1 MSSWVQDQ
9 LWHFTYIKESQSESE
24 SAINNFQSK
33 SCTVHSSRKNDDSIS
48 WQHTSSFIFIIC
60 NSAARIFN
68 KKYTFTV
75 FQGRKKNPTG
85 LEWCEDEQVI
95 ISRQTC
101 FKIELA
107 QTYHSSIR
115 YCWCLECLN
124 DKCQHFDGDP
134 GSWVNKSAQNPTG
147 DHHHSTQLELSKTH
161 TWIKQRNGWDEKRQG
176 WRVAKCH
183 VFMPCTEQLI
193 LCLFPHKHM
202 HFSRLNR
209 VTRN

>member
-1 MSSWVQDQ
+1 MSLNQQ
-9 LWHFTYIKESQSESE
+9 LI
-24 SAINNFQSK
+24 
-33 SCTVHSSRKNDDSIS
+33 
-48 WQHTSSFIFIIC
+48 TSSPNPVQFIAHAKMMTLYLD
-60 NSAARIFN
+60 STHPHSLSL
-68 KKYTFTV
+68 YVTV
-75 FQGRKKNPTG
+75 QPGYSTKNTLLLFSKEEKKNPTG